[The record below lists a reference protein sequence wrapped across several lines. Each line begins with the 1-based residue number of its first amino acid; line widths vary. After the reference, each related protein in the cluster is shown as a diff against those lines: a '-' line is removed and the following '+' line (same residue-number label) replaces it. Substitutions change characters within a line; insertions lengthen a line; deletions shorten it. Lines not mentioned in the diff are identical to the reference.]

1 MGLTERGDCMS
12 DTKSDILRLR
22 ITPELKQQLQAAAAK
37 ENRSLTNYV
46 ETALKRALTEKKK

>member
-1 MGLTERGDCMS
+1 MS

-22 ITPELKQQLQAAAAK
+22 VTPELKQQLQAAAAK

>member
-1 MGLTERGDCMS
+1 MS

-22 ITPELKQQLQAAAAK
+22 ITPELKQQLQAAAAR

-46 ETALKRALTEKKK
+46 ETALKRALAQKEK